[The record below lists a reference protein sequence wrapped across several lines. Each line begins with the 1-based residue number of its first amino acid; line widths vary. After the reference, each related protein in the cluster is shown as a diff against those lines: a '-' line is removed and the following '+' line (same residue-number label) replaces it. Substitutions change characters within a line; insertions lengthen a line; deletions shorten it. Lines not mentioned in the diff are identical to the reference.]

1 MRPYEAF
8 NRTGFSKF
16 LNRPIGRLFRVCAGT
31 GFLILGYLVRLYAL
45 GIASLLWG
53 VLPWTAGAFDVCYV
67 SAALGGPLSGAKIR
81 NQYQK
86 EV

>member
-1 MRPYEAF
+1 MPAYEAF

-16 LNRPIGRLFRVCAGT
+16 LNRPIGRLFRVVAGT
-31 GFLILGYLVRLYAL
+31 GFLLVGYLFRVHTL

-67 SAALGGPLSGAKIR
+67 SAALGGPLAGTKIR
-81 NQYQK
+81 SQYQK
-86 EV
+86 DI